1 MAQRRSLVN
10 FCWING
16 HFNEYMQTGSVWE
29 AGSEWEGRKMN
40 PGIQELLVQR
50 ERQVV
55 NDSIHL
61 QDQLNWGLIGRSRK
75 GLSWRQ
81 RIRSDWSQLGW
92 EKTRWTSQRRWHL
105 IWPWKITDLA
115 GRGRCQSV
123 TNYSCVYASLDPSY
137 DYLSSQGR
145 RIILELEIRG
155 PELATTACPWDV
167 RSLLW
172 ITVYM

>member
-16 HFNEYMQTGSVWE
+16 HFNEYMQTGSVW
-29 AGSEWEGRKMN
+29 GRKMN

-81 RIRSDWSQLGW
+81 NKEWLVPTGMGKD
-92 EKTRWTSQRRWHL
+92 KV
-105 IWPWKITDLA
+105 DLA
-115 GRGRCQSV
+115 EEMTFNLALNDNWFSRAGKVPKHDKLQLCLCISGPLV
-123 TNYSCVYASLDPSY
+123 W
-137 DYLSSQGR
+137 YLSSQGR

-167 RSLLW
+167 CSLLW
-172 ITVYM
+172 ISVYM